1 MIILIFQNK
10 RVKKIVNH
18 FLRIT
23 NGSDS
28 IELKRAYNDYQ
39 SLYVDIKKN
48 RRLAIKTLEAIL
60 DSVRSLAVFIKSDL
74 GKLF

>member
-1 MIILIFQNK
+1 M
-10 RVKKIVNH
+10 NH
-18 FLRIT
+18 FLRVT

-28 IELKRAYNDYQ
+28 IELKRAYEDYQ

-60 DSVRSLAVFIKSDL
+60 DSVRSLAVFIQSDL
-74 GKLF
+74 GTLFLILWNIEKRL

>member
-1 MIILIFQNK
+1 M
-10 RVKKIVNH
+10 NH
-18 FLRIT
+18 FLRVT

-28 IELKRAYNDYQ
+28 IELKRAYEDYQ

-60 DSVRSLAVFIKSDL
+60 DSVRSLAVFIQSDL
-74 GKLF
+74 GTLFLIL